1 MKKTFTLLF
10 LTILLMGSNV
20 SAQNLLAGLW
30 DGNGITG
37 TTSKPSDVGWLNTYS
52 GIPWT
57 IANGSGG
64 CRFRDYSVTGGHT
77 GFTNEVGG
85 TTVTT
90 RQLMLRFDN
99 GSYSSSTY
107 AFPVTLDACTSY
119 TFSMDYVCGGSG
131 TPPKNITVG
140 ISTTSAAT
148 GRLSSKTFTT
158 TSSTTIY
165 RNGTYTFTTGAT
177 SGTYYITFTGD
188 AVWFGINNL
197 SIVRSTDQSMNV
209 SSQYMFFD
217 NSTDNITK
225 KFIVQG
231 SNLTSAITLTAP
243 SGISLSPSSISAAN
257 AQCGVTVTA
266 TYDNAKFISNDTIYA
281 TSGSFT
287 KKIVV
292 DAIYNNLIG
301 NWDGDGDTAKVV
313 APLSLPS
320 KYGWTCPT
328 ITWAAA
334 NTTTAGTCRYFDNPA
349 SYTVNGLEYKGRIL
363 YLRWDKSNTDTTNG
377 VFYLPVALQANKYYL
392 LGGKFAWNSNA
403 SAPTIRLGVYAN
415 SDTTSTN
422 VSLSSIQ
429 TTISGALIKASNQF
443 SVPLDGTYY
452 ISLKSNTFALA
463 GIADLFLSDVT
474 TRVTDVEK
482 KTMVSTNIVIR
493 DGKIIANFETQL
505 KNTEMA
511 IYNLQGMKLS
521 SVMSGKE
528 SSSIESSSKLPH
540 GMYLVR
546 ITHDNTIIKTSK
558 VVL

>member
-1 MKKTFTLLF
+1 
-10 LTILLMGSNV
+10 
-20 SAQNLLAGLW
+20 
-30 DGNGITG
+30 
-37 TTSKPSDVGWLNTYS
+37 
-52 GIPWT
+52 
-57 IANGSGG
+57 
-64 CRFRDYSVTGGHT
+64 
-77 GFTNEVGG
+77 
-85 TTVTT
+85 
-90 RQLMLRFDN
+90 
-99 GSYSSSTY
+99 
-107 AFPVTLDACTSY
+107 
-119 TFSMDYVCGGSG
+119 
-131 TPPKNITVG
+131 
-140 ISTTSAAT
+140 
-148 GRLSSKTFTT
+148 
-158 TSSTTIY
+158 
-165 RNGTYTFTTGAT
+165 
-177 SGTYYITFTGD
+177 
-188 AVWFGINNL
+188 
-197 SIVRSTDQSMNV
+197 
-209 SSQYMFFD
+209 
-217 NSTDNITK
+217 
-225 KFIVQG
+225 
-231 SNLTSAITLTAP
+231 
-243 SGISLSPSSISAAN
+243 
-257 AQCGVTVTA
+257 
-266 TYDNAKFISNDTIYA
+266 
-281 TSGSFT
+281 
-287 KKIVV
+287 
-292 DAIYNNLIG
+292 
-301 NWDGDGDTAKVV
+301 
-313 APLSLPS
+313 
-320 KYGWTCPT
+320 
-328 ITWAAA
+328 
-334 NTTTAGTCRYFDNPA
+334 YFDNPA

-377 VFYLPVALQANKYYL
+377 VFYLPVTLQANKYYL

-429 TTISGALIKASNQF
+429 TTTSGALIKASNQF